1 MKTKLVNT
9 PIGQDNSE
17 SSNSGTKKVP
27 SSKKESESES
37 SDSESSDSEDEP
49 KAKLNEQLKKSE
61 KMSTDKVEIGKKPN
75 EEVRTK
81 NSEKKKKRKRKRQP
95 KNKNKLPKS
104 EMEVVEMAPAQ
115 ISLEKVDGKQKQKVI
130 KKPTKNEFSSPS
142 NKNSKNHIFFEE
154 EETCKSSSSPSHL
167 TLETAP
173 STSDNIGTRVQSK
186 ASTNVVV
193 RAPSNPKVASK
204 VANAKLV
211 TVTTN
216 DVSEVLPNPK
226 VNGKVTNMKPVTV
239 KTMDVNDLLSKPN
252 LITNGINKKSASL
265 ITREKPKYVANSE
278 EVSCEQMILGQ
289 VSSLKPVK
297 IASSQN
303 AVAVMPNEN
312 SVKLPNGNH
321 ARLPIEKPANGAS
334 SLPITKIVSSAELV
348 KETFEAAANVEKNK
362 SNAVP
367 PSRSVSGRKRVQNTS
382 QNHESIIENL
392 LSLANSG
399 SPLRGSRQ
407 RKSDVWSNR
416 SVILENI
423 SDQDPP
429 EHPEST
435 EEHPEETKESA
446 EPHSYGD
453 ITSYPL
459 LKAPPAEDSIIAF
472 KVLEMSTNYSPGNF
486 KSFVYESNVEFRHK
500 SILKIP

>member
-1 MKTKLVNT
+1 MKIKLVNT

-17 SSNSGTKKVP
+17 SSNSVTKKVA
-27 SSKKESESES
+27 SSKKESESEG

-49 KAKLNEQLKKSE
+49 KAKLTEQLKKSE
-61 KMSTDKVEIGKKPN
+61 KMSKDKVETEKKPS
-75 EEVRTK
+75 EEIRTE

-104 EMEVVEMAPAQ
+104 EMEVVEMVPAQ

-130 KKPTKNEFSSPS
+130 KKPTKNEFSSPT

-204 VANAKLV
+204 VANSKLV

-216 DVSEVLPNPK
+216 DVSEALPNPK
-226 VNGKVTNMKPVTV
+226 VNGKVTNVKPVTV
-239 KTMDVNDLLSKPN
+239 KTMDVTDIQSKPN
-252 LITNGINKKSASL
+252 LSTNGIHLKPASL
-265 ITREKPKYVANSE
+265 VTREKPKYVANSE

-297 IASSQN
+297 IVSSQN
-303 AVAVMPNEN
+303 AVAVMPNGN
-312 SVKLPNGNH
+312 SVK
-321 ARLPIEKPANGAS
+321 LPIEKPANGVSA
-334 SLPITKIVSSAELV
+334 LPIPKIVSSAELV
-348 KETFEAAANVEKNK
+348 RETFEAAANVETNK
-362 SNAVP
+362 IKATP
-367 PSRSVSGRKRVQNTS
+367 PTRSVSGRKRVQNSS
-382 QNHESIIENL
+382 QNHDSIIENL

-435 EEHPEETKESA
+435 EEHPEETFESA

-459 LKAPPAEDSIIAF
+459 LKAPPAENSIIAF
-472 KVLEMSTNYSPGNF
+472 KVLEMSANYSPGSF
-486 KSFVYESNVEFRHK
+486 KIFFANQTWNSEINQF
-500 SILKIP
+500 